1 MFQTFFV
8 QFLPLWHIWADKHMF
23 EYIPATSAFFRL
35 KYEIWKQ
42 NAGKNTVI
50 VRVYVYGLSEAY
62 VRRLW
67 MPSNR
72 WLWVWSNTANE
83 WTDGPTDGQTEQQ
96 MKGWSD
102 LCALYI
108 NWKYSACNGEHLHT
122 NTYSSSLL
130 ITSLYRQ
137 NAAPLFLYV
146 YIYLVVPY
154 FVDEASIRKVTSRP
168 GTNG

>member
-1 MFQTFFV
+1 MGCLRRTCAVYECPQ
-8 QFLPLWHIWADKHMF
+8 IAD
-23 EYIPATSAFFRL
+23 
-35 KYEIWKQ
+35 YECEVTLQ
-42 NAGKNTVI
+42 MNG
-50 VRVYVYGLSEAY
+50 R
-62 VRRLW
+62 
-67 MPSNR
+67 
-72 WLWVWSNTANE
+72 
-83 WTDGPTDGQTEQQ
+83 TDGQTEQQ

-154 FVDEASIRKVTSRP
+154 FVDEASIRKVTSKP
-168 GTNG
+168 GTNGERDGRTNLFLIVCFCLLYILCACSDLIA

>member
-1 MFQTFFV
+1 M
-8 QFLPLWHIWADKHMF
+8 
-23 EYIPATSAFFRL
+23 
-35 KYEIWKQ
+35 
-42 NAGKNTVI
+42 
-50 VRVYVYGLSEAY
+50 
-62 VRRLW
+62 
-67 MPSNR
+67 
-72 WLWVWSNTANE
+72 
-83 WTDGPTDGQTEQQ
+83 DGRTEQQ

-168 GTNG
+168 GTNGERRTDKLIPNCMFLFAVYPVCLL